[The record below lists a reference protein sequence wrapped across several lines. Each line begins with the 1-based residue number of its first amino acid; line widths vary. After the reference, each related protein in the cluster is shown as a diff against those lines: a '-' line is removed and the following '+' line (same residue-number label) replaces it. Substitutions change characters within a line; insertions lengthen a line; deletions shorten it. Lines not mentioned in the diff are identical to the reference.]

1 MSAWSKKHGCQQSL
15 LEDFRNSSCSAHSPE
30 TVATLSMFKRILSA
44 LSGKKSPAPA
54 ETRVRHSDAAAPE
67 LNEGELIT
75 VYDSHGRE
83 IKITRNEWRDKV
95 FLPNLQQ
102 QWGSADELYSLI
114 VSGEPPRV

>member
-1 MSAWSKKHGCQQSL
+1 M
-15 LEDFRNSSCSAHSPE
+15 LEDFRNSSFSAYSPE

-54 ETRVRHSDAAAPE
+54 RHSDAAAPE

-83 IKITRNEWRDKV
+83 MKITRNEWRDKV

-102 QWGSADELYSLI
+102 QWGNADEL
-114 VSGEPPRV
+114 